1 MTQGAESTGA
11 LGSLAWSYWSR
22 VFGQQDVTVL
32 GQMGVCRCALLFCEP
47 DCDSQSE
54 VIALGQDG
62 EAAKAQGTLR
72 EQVSKSETCPLSP
85 AQPRLS
91 G

>member
-1 MTQGAESTGA
+1 
-11 LGSLAWSYWSR
+11 
-22 VFGQQDVTVL
+22 
-32 GQMGVCRCALLFCEP
+32 MGVCRCALLSWQL
-47 DCDSQSE
+47 DYDSQSE
-54 VIALGQDG
+54 VIALGRDG
-62 EAAKAQGTLR
+62 EAAKAQWMLR